1 MKVEDMLKEAMGEQ
15 KLSEDARE
23 RIISG
28 ALARMPETAPE
39 PVKRPFY
46 CSPLF
51 RRISVGLCACIVLAA
66 GLFLI
71 LTIHS
76 DSHSDEQQAK
86 DAAQSAI
93 PVDSDVKVTQQG
105 GKQTDSDFAPVG
117 LKDPETENNSAT
129 DKVYYSIGKGNLV
142 IYGNVY
148 GSQNLGVKETKE
160 PESESGDPDLLSEVL
175 KPVRKYVEDLK
186 EPAGYVLIEVS
197 EENGIVKAVLMPVTE
212 DLISEN
218 KLNIDALCGQLTES
232 PDSYTEP
239 VITENKTLTVCLE
252 KDPATGEYRV
262 VATGN

>member
-51 RRISVGLCACIVLAA
+51 RRLSIGLCAGIVLAV
-66 GLFLI
+66 GFFLI

-76 DSHSDEQQAK
+76 GNHSDEQQAK

-105 GKQTDSDFAPVG
+105 GKQANSDFAPVG
-117 LKDPETENNSAT
+117 VKEPETEKNSAT

-148 GSQNLGVKETKE
+148 GSLNSEVKETKE

-175 KPVRKYVEDLK
+175 KPVRKYIEDLK

-218 KLNIDALCGQLTES
+218 KLNLDALCGQLTES

-239 VITENKTLTVCLE
+239 ECTESRTLTVYLE

>member
-1 MKVEDMLKEAMGEQ
+1 MKVEDLLKEAMGEQ

-28 ALARMPETAPE
+28 ALARMPETASE

-51 RRISVGLCACIVLAA
+51 RRVSAGLCAGVVLAV
-66 GLFLI
+66 GFFLI
-71 LTIHS
+71 LMIRS
-76 DSHSDEQQAK
+76 GRLADEQQAK
-86 DAAQSAI
+86 DSMQSAL
-93 PVDSDVKVTQQG
+93 PVDSNATVTQQG
-105 GKQTDSDFAPVG
+105 GKKGDFVYSPVEEKTPDT
-117 LKDPETENNSAT
+117 KDNSAT
-129 DKVYYSIGKGNLV
+129 DKVYYSIGRENFV
-142 IYGNVY
+142 IYGNQAY
-148 GSQNLGVKETKE
+148 SLSHGGKDKTET
-160 PESESGDPDLLSEVL
+160 ESESGDPDLLSEVL